1 MKGVVFNLRVSKEHM
16 GFYFTGYWL
25 MSAFI
30 LESSCDLSFVSF
42 LLCLFSGSEK
52 NLYFLIPSRQISLKK
67 NHRHK
72 CYKEQRQKS
81 QKMKPVTAGKGGGS
95 RGAGV
100 TAK

>member
-25 MSAFI
+25 ISAFI
-30 LESSCDLSFVSF
+30 LESSCGLSFVSF

-67 NHRHK
+67 II
-72 CYKEQRQKS
+72 
-81 QKMKPVTAGKGGGS
+81 VTSAIKNRGKKV
-95 RGAGV
+95 R
-100 TAK
+100 K